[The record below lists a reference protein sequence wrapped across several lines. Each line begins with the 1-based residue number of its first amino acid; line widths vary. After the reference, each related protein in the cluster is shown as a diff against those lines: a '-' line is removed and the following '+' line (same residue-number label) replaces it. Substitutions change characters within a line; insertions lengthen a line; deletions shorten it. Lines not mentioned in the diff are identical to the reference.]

1 MESITH
7 FLKNHGIAK
16 LTKVLNQEL
25 YLKLRVS
32 IFVSSGKDSEFL
44 HERINMKALWPGN
57 SKEFKHCLS
66 KSRQPA
72 LHLEFNSQAS

>member
-1 MESITH
+1 MESIAH

-32 IFVSSGKDSEFL
+32 IFVSSGEGLGISTWTDK
-44 HERINMKALWPGN
+44 HESFVAGKFKGIQALFKSN
-57 SKEFKHCLS
+57 SSNYLCI
-66 KSRQPA
+66 
-72 LHLEFNSQAS
+72 